1 MHIRGGHISGQP
13 DDPKD
18 NPNNDPNVD
27 DPIKDVPPVVKIW
40 NARSLD
46 TIQLLELVIK
56 IGNQIV
62 KIKQT
67 WKLDRLARPYSI

>member
-27 DPIKDVPPVVKIW
+27 DPIKDVPPVVKI
-40 NARSLD
+40 
-46 TIQLLELVIK
+46 
-56 IGNQIV
+56 
-62 KIKQT
+62 
-67 WKLDRLARPYSI
+67 